1 MPGLEK
7 LLHEEKIRLEQEA
20 HDTRERISVDEV
32 RLRHIDESLLHINAL
47 IGQDGS
53 TPAEPRALK
62 AASERSVLDLAAEIL
77 AERERE
83 PMYYKDLAKEV
94 QGRGGALGGTTPA
107 QTLVARL
114 VNDPRFVRPT
124 RKGFYALRVD
134 YPNARNIGARKNRR
148 RSS

>member
-7 LLHEEKIRLEQEA
+7 LLHEEKNRLEREA
-20 HDTRERISVDEV
+20 IETRARISADES

-47 IGQDGS
+47 LDQDEAA
-53 TPAEPRALK
+53 PAEPRTLK
-62 AASERSVLDLAAEIL
+62 AASERSVLDLAADIL

-94 QGRGGALGGTTPA
+94 QARGGALGGTTPA

-124 RKGFYALRVD
+124 RKGFYALRGD